1 MRLTFFLFL
10 FISNLAYADY
20 DKDMAALRK
29 DMPKIVI
36 KFINRQTEC
45 NHWGGE
51 EPYDKERL
59 QEIKAAVDKLKCVNL
74 EKDEK
79 LLKKQHKSNPK
90 VFSSINKAK
99 ALY

>member
-1 MRLTFFLFL
+1 MSSLAQADFDADVLTL
-10 FISNLAYADY
+10 
-20 DKDMAALRK
+20 KK
-29 DMPKIVI
+29 GMPNKVK
-36 KFINRQTEC
+36 KFIDRQIAC